1 MRLIRS
7 LVIVPCSVSS
17 KEQKYTLSY
26 RVESRNGIMIK
37 SINGFKPFTAD
48 TIEDAR
54 KHVSLPKIIDLRI
67 AAIRS

>member
-1 MRLIRS
+1 
-7 LVIVPCSVSS
+7 
-17 KEQKYTLSY
+17 
-26 RVESRNGIMIK
+26 MIK